1 MVTLLIKNQHLNWTM
16 RIIRF
21 GRHRAQ
27 RVTYA
32 SGTLF
37 PSGNL
42 LVISFIQKVRKN
54 WQNRA
59 IRRTRTKYPVC
70 PRSSSIRFWLIE
82 DTFWSSTQTLASPCL
97 TFLRVKSAR
106 VNLALIGKRR
116 LNSVNVYCTFQ
127 TGFQVVKLKKSINH

>member
-1 MVTLLIKNQHLNWTM
+1 MIKNQHLNWTM

-42 LVISFIQKVRKN
+42 LLISFIQRVRKN
-54 WQNRA
+54 WRNRA
-59 IRRTRTKYPVC
+59 IRRTRTRYPVC
-70 PRSSSIRFWLIE
+70 PRSSSIRSWLIV
-82 DTFWSSTQTLASPCL
+82 DTFWSSTQTGASPCL
-97 TFLRVKSAR
+97 MFLPVKNAR

-116 LNSVNVYCTFQ
+116 LNSVNVCCTFQ
-127 TGFQVVKLKKSINH
+127 TGFQVVKVKKRINH